1 MKLIHSFLF
10 VILSIVIVNA
20 QDRYLKGTI
29 VDALTQETLIGA
41 NVSYVGGN
49 TITDTEGKYIIR
61 TEAKELKVTVSYIG
75 YTTQVFV
82 HRFNDSGELFKLSP
96 TSTILDQMTVT
107 ASKYEQRVSESTV
120 SIEVLQSDYI
130 SSTNAS
136 SAEDVLDKVPGVQMV
151 DGQANIRGGSGFSYG
166 AGSRVLLLV
175 DDMPALQV
183 DAGFP
188 NWNDLPIEATEQI
201 EIVKGAASSLYGS
214 SALNGIINLRRIK
227 PGIKPRTEL
236 SVSATTYSDPSDPKE
251 YGRKWYDDDNR
262 PSGKQVT
269 GMHARKFGDVDVMV
283 HGLYRKLDSWNQD
296 TYEDRYRMGF
306 TSSYRM
312 NDQWLFSLSSVYNKI
327 DNASFFIWN
336 DAGKGIY
343 TPFTNSITS
352 SNSIRYYIDPSLKF
366 FTANGDIHTLRSR
379 YSRVNNNNNNDQGNT
394 SNTYF
399 GEYQY
404 QTTLPAEV
412 RFVGGVA
419 LMSGSSDSELFG
431 DTTFVA
437 KNNAVYGQ
445 VEKTIGNLGIT
456 AGLRYEYNEQQ
467 SPESFGGFNIP
478 DGKVSDGEVISR
490 LGLNYKLAEYSSLRA
505 SFGQGYRFPTIT
517 ERFIVTSFSSFNIY
531 PNPELK
537 PEKGWTA
544 EIGAKQGVRVFGIE
558 GYIDGSIFYQRYQD
572 MTEFTLVTQPSLGF
586 QSQNIGNTTIQGF
599 ELSLVGQAELGAIPI
614 RFFGGYTYINPTYDD
629 FDDVVALSSSSSENI
644 LKYRTKHNMK
654 LDIEAS
660 FKGAALG
667 MAYNRTSHVEAI
679 DKPFE
684 LLGLPQIGAYRNLKD
699 QGYNILNL
707 RASYEWKTLKLSF
720 LVDNLTNVEYTQR
733 PGKLEAPRSMTLRLD
748 YRINN

>member
-1 MKLIHSFLF
+1 MKVLQIISALLLTLQ
-10 VILSIVIVNA
+10 LSA
-20 QDRYLKGTI
+20 QHTYTSS
-29 VDALTQETLIGA
+29 VYDADTQLPLIGA
-41 NVSYVGGN
+41 NVSYSSGGTTTDVEGRFIIN
-49 TITDTEGKYIIR
+49 SDIEITKLAITY
-61 TEAKELKVTVSYIG
+61 LG
-75 YTTQVFV
+75 YKKLEVV
-82 HRFNDSGELFKLSP
+82 NDDINALDRIFLTP
-96 TSTILDQMTVT
+96 AMTILDQMTVT

-227 PGIKPRTEL
+227 PGVKPRTEL
-236 SVSATTYSDPSDPKE
+236 SVSATTYNDPSDPDD
-251 YGRKWYDDDNR
+251 YGKKWYDDDNR
-262 PSGKQVT
+262 PNGQQLT
-269 GMHARKFGDVDVMV
+269 GMHAQKFGAVDLMV
-283 HGLYRKLDSWNQD
+283 HGLYRKLDSWNKD

-312 NDQWLFSLSSVYNKI
+312 NDSWLFSLSSVFNKLE
-327 DNASFFIWN
+327 NSNFFIWN
-336 DAGKGIY
+336 NPLSGIY
-343 TPFTNSITS
+343 TPFTNSITT
-352 SNSIRYYIDPSLKF
+352 SNSMRYYIDPSIKYF
-366 FTANGDIHTLRSR
+366 ADNGDIHTLRSR
-379 YSRVNNNNNNDQGNT
+379 YSRVDNGNNNNQGNT

-404 QTTLPAEV
+404 QTTLPAEI

-419 LMSGSSDSELFG
+419 LMSGTSDSELLG
-431 DTTFVA
+431 DTAFVA

-445 VEKTIGNLGIT
+445 VEKSIGNLGIT
-456 AGLRYEYNEQQ
+456 GGLRYEYNEQQ
-467 SPESFGGFNIP
+467 TPETFNGIDIP
-478 DGKVSDGEVISR
+478 DGRISDGEMISR

-517 ERFIVTSFSSFNIY
+517 ERFIVTSFSNFFIY
-531 PNPELK
+531 PNPNLK

-544 EIGAKQGVRVFGIE
+544 EIGAKQGVSVLGIE
-558 GYIDGSIFYQRYQD
+558 GYLDASFFYQRYQD
-572 MTEFTLVTQPSLGF
+572 MTEFTLVTQPGLGF
-586 QSQNIGNTTIQGF
+586 QSQNIGNTTIKGY
-599 ELSLVGQAELGAIPI
+599 ELSLVGQAHIGPIPI
-614 RFFGGYTYINPTYDD
+614 RLFGGYTYIDPTYDD
-629 FDDVVALSSSSSENI
+629 FNQEVQTSSSSNENI
-644 LKYRTKHNMK
+644 LKYRTKHNAK
-654 LDIEAS
+654 VDIEAS
-660 FKGAALG
+660 FKGASIGA
-667 MAYNRTSHVEAI
+667 AYNRTSHLIAI
-679 DKPFE
+679 DSPFE
-684 LLGLPQIGAYRNLKD
+684 LLGLPQIGAYRNLND
-699 QGYNILNL
+699 QGYNILNI

-720 LVDNLTNVEYTQR
+720 LVDNLNNIEYTQR

-748 YRINN
+748 YRVNN

>member
-1 MKLIHSFLF
+1 MKVS
-10 VILSIVIVNA
+10 A
-20 QDRYLKGTI
+20 QDRFIQGT
-29 VDALTQETLIGA
+29 VLDADTQETLIGA
-41 NVSYVGGN
+41 NVSYNEGN
-49 TITDTEGKYIIR
+49 TITDSEGKYIIF
-61 TEAKELKVTVSYIG
+61 TEQESILITISYIG
-75 YTTQVFV
+75 YTTKSFTQQYGTKDQVF
-82 HRFNDSGELFKLSP
+82 ELLSR
-96 TSTILDQMTVT
+96 STILDQMTVT

-188 NWNDLPIEATEQI
+188 NWNDLPIEATEQV
-201 EIVKGAASSLYGS
+201 EIVKGASSSLYGS

-227 PGIKPRTEL
+227 PGVKPKTEL
-236 SVSATTYSDPSDPKE
+236 SVSATTYSDPSDPDE
-251 YGRKWYDDDNR
+251 YGKKWFDDDNR
-262 PSGKQVT
+262 PNGKQVT
-269 GMHARKFGDVDVMV
+269 AMHARKFGDLDLMV
-283 HGLYRKLDSWNQD
+283 HGLYRKLDSWNKD

-312 NDQWLFSLSSVYNKI
+312 NDKWLFSLSSVYNKL

-336 DAGKGIY
+336 TALDGIY

-352 SNSIRYYIDPSLKF
+352 SNSKRYYIDPTVKYF
-366 FTANGDIHTLRSR
+366 AGNGDIHTLRSR
-379 YSRVNNNNNNDQGNT
+379 YSRVDNNNNNDQGNT

-404 QTTLPAEV
+404 QTTLPAEIK
-412 RFVGGVA
+412 FVGGVA
-419 LMSGSSDSELFG
+419 LMHGTSDSELFG

-445 VEKTIGNLGIT
+445 IEKSIGKLGMT

-467 SPESFGGFNIP
+467 TPESFNGFSIP
-478 DGKVSDGEVISR
+478 DGLISDGEVISR
-490 LGLNYKLAEYSSLRA
+490 LGLNYKLAEYSNLRA

-517 ERFIVTSFSSFNIY
+517 ERFIVTSFSSFSIY
-531 PNPELK
+531 PNPDLV

-544 EIGAKQGVRVFGIE
+544 EIGMKQGVRLLGIE
-558 GYIDGSIFYQRYQD
+558 GYIDAAVFYQRYQD

-586 QSQNIGNTTIQGF
+586 QSQNIGNTTIKGF
-599 ELSLVGQAELGAIPI
+599 ELSLVGKAQVWQIPI
-614 RFFGGYTYINPTYDD
+614 RIFGGYTYIDPTYDD
-629 FDDVVALSSSSSENI
+629 FNERLQASSTSDVNV
-644 LKYRTKHNMK
+644 LKYRTKHNAK
-654 LDIEAS
+654 VDLEAS
-660 FKGAALG
+660 FKGVALG
-667 MAYNRTSHVEAI
+667 IAYNRTSHMLAI
-679 DKPFE
+679 DSPFQ
-684 LLGLPQIGAYRNLKD
+684 LLPGPQIGEYRDLNN
-699 QGYNILNL
+699 QGYNILNV
-707 RASYEWKTLKLSF
+707 RASYEWKALKFSF
-720 LVDNLTNVEYTQR
+720 LIDNLNNVEYTQR
-733 PGKLEAPRSMTLRLD
+733 PGKLEAPRSMTFRLD
-748 YRINN
+748 YRLGN